1 MSEKI
6 TEKKQKTTQDFEE
19 AQSIFQKTFLITGGQ
34 GFIGSHIVDE
44 LVRRECKVICIDT
57 NLSGDN
63 RNESPL
69 VTYNKVDIND
79 YKALEPFFAG
89 VDGVFHMAAIARTP
103 WCCMDPILAMQTNV
117 MGTVHVLEAARKHK
131 VKRVTLSSSN
141 VVYAAETPYKAS
153 KQALEMIAK
162 SYMELYDQSVM
173 CMRYSNVYG
182 PRQREDGPA
191 PNVFAAFR
199 KAARN
204 DGTIYITGDGLQS
217 RQFTHVSDIVRANI
231 LAQASTFKGVI
242 DVCFGAPV
250 TMNHAAGLFGVP
262 LTYIPDRPGDIKHI
276 IQDPKPAE
284 MAIGFIARVPLEV
297 GIKDCINDGHG
308 SKQAD
313 PNAAKKGWEA
323 LGLDLGSAGIK

>member
-1 MSEKI
+1 MSQPEI
-6 TEKKQKTTQDFEE
+6 TEAKELVKKTL
-19 AQSIFQKTFLITGGQ
+19 LITGGQ

-44 LVRRECKVICIDT
+44 LVRRECKVICIDSQ
-57 NLSGDN
+57 LSGDN
-63 RNESPL
+63 ENKSPL
-69 VTYNKVDIND
+69 VTYHKADIND
-79 YKALEPFFAG
+79 YKAIEPLFKG

-103 WCCMDPILAMQTNV
+103 WCCMDPILACQTNI
-117 MGTVHVLEAARKHK
+117 MGTVHVLEAARKND

-162 SYMELYDQSVM
+162 SYMELYDRSVM

-204 DGTIYITGDGLQS
+204 DGTIYITGDGEQT

-231 LAQASTFKGVI
+231 LAMNSEFRGIV
-242 DVCFGAPV
+242 DVCFGSPV
-250 TMNHAAGLFGVP
+250 SMNKAAGMFKVP

-276 IQDPKPAE
+276 VQDPKPAE
-284 MAIGFIARVPLEV
+284 EAIGFIGRVPLEV
-297 GIKDCINDGHG
+297 GIKDCINDGEG
-308 SKQAD
+308 SACAD
-313 PNAAKKGWEA
+313 PKGEKKGWEA
-323 LGLDLGSAGIK
+323 LGLDLGKAGI